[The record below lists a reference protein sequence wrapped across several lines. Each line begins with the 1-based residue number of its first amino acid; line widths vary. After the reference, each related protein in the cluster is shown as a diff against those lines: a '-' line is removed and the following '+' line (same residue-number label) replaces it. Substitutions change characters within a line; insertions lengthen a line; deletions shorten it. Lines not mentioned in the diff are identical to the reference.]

1 MTTMQEKPEV
11 EVEVNTLHIM
21 DDSGDTRITWDP
33 SKPFEVEQAKN
44 SFDAHKQK
52 GYLAYTVQGDGTK
65 GEVIREFDPNAK
77 ATIMAPQH
85 VGG

>member
-1 MTTMQEKPEV
+1 MTTIQETAV
-11 EVEVNTLHIM
+11 HTLHIV

-44 SFDAHKQK
+44 SFDAHKTK
-52 GYLAYTVQGDGTK
+52 GYLSYTVQGDGTK
-65 GEVIREFDPNAK
+65 GEVIREFDSQQRAI
-77 ATIMAPQH
+77 IMTPQH